1 MFAARGGQQSGF
13 DVLYAAVRLF
23 FFESDGFTDPPWQ
36 LDVARFLAPALAA
49 YSIVLA
55 AIAVFGERWDELR
68 LRRCN
73 RHVVICG
80 LGAKGEQLAND
91 FLDSGALVV
100 IIELDPDHAAFT
112 KMRDRRAL
120 VVVGAAHEA
129 RVLQKARAGQAAV
142 VIAVSGQDGAN
153 VATAVHVQELA
164 GAAGRRPDDA
174 LKCFVHVVDDD
185 LAQLLQRQHTFAPS
199 QACEVR
205 LFDGYTMTARRFLA
219 QHPLEEGL
227 LGADDERRVHLVIVG
242 FGLLGHSLALQSIRS
257 GHYANQRPLRVTIV
271 DRDAEAVRRRLL
283 WNFPMIEQA
292 CDLDVIVGAIEDPAV
307 LGRLRAPAGVVDEIC
322 TVAVCFDDDSRS
334 LSAALRV
341 RAALADS
348 APARLV
354 VRLTTGGE
362 LGRLL
367 GGAAAPAASRMEV
380 VVLGTHAE
388 GCGRAALL
396 GDELD
401 RLARAVHD
409 DYVAKRVAQGV
420 PMTDPRVAPW
430 GQLSPDV
437 QDSNRQQ
444 ADHIAVKLRAI
455 GCQVAAEPADSAF
468 AFTSDEVEL
477 LARMEHAR
485 WVADR
490 VLAGWTSGPKDNRA
504 RRTPYLVPWEALGE
518 QEREWDREPVRNIPS
533 LLARI
538 GRRVERKSTPPEGVC
553 G

>member
-1 MFAARGGQQSGF
+1 MN
-13 DVLYAAVRLF
+13 VV
-23 FFESDGFTDPPWQ
+23 
-36 LDVARFLAPALAA
+36 DVA
-49 YSIVLA
+49 
-55 AIAVFGERWDELR
+55 
-68 LRRCN
+68 
-73 RHVVICG
+73 
-80 LGAKGEQLAND
+80 
-91 FLDSGALVV
+91 
-100 IIELDPDHAAFT
+100 
-112 KMRDRRAL
+112 
-120 VVVGAAHEA
+120 
-129 RVLQKARAGQAAV
+129 
-142 VIAVSGQDGAN
+142 
-153 VATAVHVQELA
+153 
-164 GAAGRRPDDA
+164 
-174 LKCFVHVVDDD
+174 
-185 LAQLLQRQHTFAPS
+185 FAPS

-490 VLAGWTSGPKDNRA
+490 VLAGWTPGPKDTKA